1 MRLGDVLSKPP
12 KRNFVQIEGFLVNR
26 KGIIGQQVKMS
37 VGKVMLNYYCSRC
50 EDIRTFTSR
59 GRLSCVFVSTRIISI
74 DCVLTCSCGTD
85 VQVWFSVEAE
95 EDIRGQAPKVR
106 ILKRS
111 EKLSEKVSIVSE
123 QYGTFSLLL
132 NKAEHAYREGLGAG
146 AVVYLRKIME
156 KITKEIAVSESIS
169 VSTPKGKPRPFNELL
184 GEVDQ
189 KRAIIPREFS
199 QNGYRLFGEI
209 SDVIHGD
216 FDEEIDFA
224 IQAISELVLW
234 IIENVKK
241 FVKNIIVY

>member
-146 AVVYLRKIME
+146 AVVYQRKIME
-156 KITKEIAVSESIS
+156 KIT
-169 VSTPKGKPRPFNELL
+169 
-184 GEVDQ
+184 
-189 KRAIIPREFS
+189 
-199 QNGYRLFGEI
+199 
-209 SDVIHGD
+209 
-216 FDEEIDFA
+216 
-224 IQAISELVLW
+224 
-234 IIENVKK
+234 
-241 FVKNIIVY
+241 